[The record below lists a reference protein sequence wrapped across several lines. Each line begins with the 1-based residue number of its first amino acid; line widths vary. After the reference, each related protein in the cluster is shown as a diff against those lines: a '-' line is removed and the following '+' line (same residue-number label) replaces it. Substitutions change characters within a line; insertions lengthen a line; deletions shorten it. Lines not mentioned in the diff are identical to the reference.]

1 MSTYRT
7 EFKLDC
13 KLNDYEAAKE
23 FFETCQIDQA
33 IQVAYELS
41 DIKDEI
47 LSIAWIL
54 ENENSGYI
62 ELTTLIPFDESQL
75 KRISDW
81 VSYQCSDGLG
91 DEFKQEDCS
100 IGITEDGEYTAASFD
115 FDTNAYI
122 FEQL

>member
-13 KLNDYEAAKE
+13 ELNDYEAAKE
-23 FFETCQIDQA
+23 FFETAQMDQA

-47 LSIAWIL
+47 LSIIWVL

-62 ELTTLIPFDESQL
+62 ELNTLIPFDESQL

-100 IGITEDGEYTAASFD
+100 IGVNIDGEYTTASFD